1 MKIKLKITT
10 AMIFVTFKVNTFAS
24 NNSLQDIGEFEGC
37 SYADM
42 DIDEY
47 SEPYIRIQLENENLT
62 LLQN

>member
-1 MKIKLKITT
+1 MKIKIEDYYGND
-10 AMIFVTFKVNTFAS
+10 ICSFKVNTFAN

-62 LLQN
+62 LLSN